1 MQPLP
6 ERLNIDVLA
15 VAKSVT
21 QLRDKYNEWGKF
33 NETAFRERRKQV
45 MLKEQWEK
53 LIANYTTLPVAKEYQ
68 LTLAA
73 YDDACGAYN
82 QLLLAIDSK
91 ILAIIQAQKSITALE
106 AQLPNLQNNLDQLF
120 AQDEPW
126 VAQFLYRTYEMAQSG
141 VLRNLHLQLASSNFI
156 YGKADKF
163 SVQDTSYN
171 GLLAKSAQLQED
183 LFKQLQSTNPSTPTT
198 FVRILLNNRTMPG
211 FDEGMNRRQLDFT
224 VRLCSLVLATKSM
237 WLFSKARMLPP

>member
-21 QLRDKYNEWGKF
+21 QLRDTYNEWGKF

-53 LIANYTTLPVAKEYQ
+53 LIANYTTLPVAEEYQ
-68 LTLAA
+68 VALAA

-82 QLLLAIDSK
+82 QLLIVIDSK
-91 ILAIIQAQKSITALE
+91 TLGIIEAQKSITALE
-106 AQLPNLQNNLDQLF
+106 AQLPNLQNKLDQLF

-163 SVQDTSYN
+163 SVQDTSYS

-183 LFKQLQSTNPSTPTT
+183 LFKQLQTTNPSTPTT
-198 FVRILLNNRTMPG
+198 FVRISLNNRTVPG
-211 FDEGMNRRQLDFT
+211 FDEGMKRRQLDFT
-224 VRLCSLVLATKSM
+224 VRLRAPVLTCASHQVYM
-237 WLFSKARMLPP
+237 AVF

>member
-1 MQPLP
+1 LQPLP
-6 ERLNIDVLA
+6 ERLNVDVIA
-15 VAKSVT
+15 VADSVT
-21 QLRDKYNEWGKF
+21 QLRDTYNEWSKF
-33 NETAFRERRKQV
+33 NETASRERRKQAMV
-45 MLKEQWEK
+45 KEQWEK
-53 LIANYTTLPVAKEYQ
+53 IIANYTTLPVAEEYQ

-82 QLLLAIDSK
+82 QLLIVIDSK
-91 ILAIIQAQKSITALE
+91 TLAIIQAKESIATLE
-106 AQLPNLQNNLDQLF
+106 AELPNLQNKLDQLF

-141 VLRNLHLQLASSNFI
+141 VLRNLYMHLASSNFI

-183 LFKQLQSTNPSTPTT
+183 LFKQLQTTNPSTPTT
-198 FVRILLNNRTMPG
+198 FVRILLNNRTVPG
-211 FDEGMNRRQLDFT
+211 FDEGMKRRQLDFT
-224 VRLCSLVLATKSM
+224 VRLRAPVLTCASHQVYM
-237 WLFSKARMLPP
+237 AVF